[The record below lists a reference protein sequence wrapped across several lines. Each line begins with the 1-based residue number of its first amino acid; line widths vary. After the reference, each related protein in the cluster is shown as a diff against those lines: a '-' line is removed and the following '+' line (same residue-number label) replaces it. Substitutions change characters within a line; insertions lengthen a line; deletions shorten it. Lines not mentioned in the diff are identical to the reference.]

1 MKEIKDDLLKRLCE
15 DDSLPQKS
23 FRKSQTSFKPPVR
36 ALPIQISQSQ
46 NPLYVQTTKPQS
58 TQIQTE
64 KHSNLQTYPLKNK
77 NEQNSRIFEDSLSKK
92 LKIGSPSSQPRLVV
106 PQPLSMQSITDPQD
120 LHENCVSREKYIEL
134 KNQVKE
140 ILKEHQKMEE
150 ENEFLQ
156 NHIKF
161 FKKILSQI
169 HHRLFHKNCHTA
181 RRCSQKR
188 TKRRLGKFL
197 VRYK

>member
-1 MKEIKDDLLKRLCE
+1 MMKEIKDDLLKRLCE

-23 FRKSQTSFKPPVR
+23 FRKSQASFKAPVR

-46 NPLYVQTTKPQS
+46 NPIYVQTTKPQS

-64 KHSNLQTYPLKNK
+64 KHSNLQTYPHK

-92 LKIGSPSSQPRLVV
+92 QKNASPSSQPRFLV
-106 PQPLSMQSITDPQD
+106 PQPLPIQSITDPQD
-120 LHENCVSREKYIEL
+120 SHENCVSREKYIEL

-156 NHIKF
+156 NHIKL
-161 FKKILSQI
+161 FKKIISQI
-169 HHRLFHKNCHTA
+169 HHRLFHKNRHSA
-181 RRCSQKR
+181 RRCS
-188 TKRRLGKFL
+188 
-197 VRYK
+197 